1 MAPLLNQPVL
11 VNSTTIML
19 SWEELNCSD
28 WNGVIIGYNIQ
39 YNNTNEGVQSSVN
52 NSGATSIIITG
63 LTEFRLYNI
72 SIAAINDN
80 GVGPYTQAYTI
91 YTG

>member
-1 MAPLLNQPVL
+1 MAPLLNPPPVL

-52 NSGATSIIITG
+52 NSGATNIIITG
-63 LTEFRLYNI
+63 LTELRLYNI
-72 SIAAINDN
+72 RSEER
-80 GVGPYTQAYTI
+80 V
-91 YTG
+91 